1 MEHLN
6 GQRGRDADV
15 ARDNFAKYTMN
26 ESLTF
31 KQEHAKFEEMFKT
44 LEYAQRKA
52 LTDGE
57 KLQFLS
63 KRIMKDA
70 RLGLKDVMIQSTCN
84 DYSYERTIQL
94 LTKVDC
100 EMSEND
106 QTVRMANIH

>member
-1 MEHLN
+1 
-6 GQRGRDADV
+6 
-15 ARDNFAKYTMN
+15 MN

-106 QTVRMANIH
+106 QTVRMANIHSAKNNNNNNEKQRQNRD